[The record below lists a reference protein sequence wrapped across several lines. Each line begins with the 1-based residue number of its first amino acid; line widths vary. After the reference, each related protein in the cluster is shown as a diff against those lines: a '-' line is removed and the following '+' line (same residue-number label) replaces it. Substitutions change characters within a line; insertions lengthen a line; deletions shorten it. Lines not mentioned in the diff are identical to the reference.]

1 MATPLPRV
9 IIADPI
15 DAASLDRLRRSGRCE
30 VVDLSGTPEKL
41 AEALP
46 TAWGLVVRSR
56 TKVTADVIGKATA
69 LQIIGRAGVGIDN
82 VDVPAAT
89 ARGILVFNAP
99 LAASASVAELT
110 VLFLLLLARELYPQ
124 IEGTRAGKWPK
135 VGNTGELAGKTV
147 GLVGYGRIA
156 REVAKRLLPFDV
168 RLLAYD
174 PFVTSTSDG
183 TRLVGLD
190 ELLAESD
197 YVSLH
202 AALTPENR
210 HLIDGARLAKA
221 KKGVRIVNV
230 ARGALID
237 EAALLEGLES
247 GRVGGAAL
255 DVFETEPPTRSA
267 LLAHP
272 KVVPTPHVGASTR
285 EAQGRAGTFVA
296 EELLKAL
303 AGEPLA
309 TVLNPPRVA
318 AAR

>member
-1 MATPLPRV
+1 MASSLPRV
-9 IIADPI
+9 VVADPI
-15 DAASLDRLRRSGRCE
+15 DGASLDRLRRSGRCE
-30 VVDLSGTPEKL
+30 VVDISATPERL

-46 TAWGLVVRSR
+46 TAWGIVVRSR
-56 TKVTADVIGKATA
+56 TKVTAEVIGRAPQLK
-69 LQIIGRAGVGIDN
+69 IIGRAGVGIDN

-89 ARGILVFNAP
+89 SHGVLVFNAP

-124 IEGTRAGKWPK
+124 IEGTKAGKWPK
-135 VGNTGELAGKTV
+135 AGNTGELAGKTV

-156 REVAKRLLPFDV
+156 REVAKRLAAFDV
-168 RLLAYD
+168 TILAYD
-174 PFVTSTSDG
+174 PFVTATGDA
-183 TRLVGLD
+183 TRLVGID
-190 ELLAESD
+190 ELLQRSD

-202 AALTPENR
+202 AALTPENH
-210 HLIDGARLAKA
+210 HLIDAARLARA
-221 KKGVRIVNV
+221 KPGVRILNV

-237 EAALLEGLES
+237 ETALLAALDA

-255 DVFETEPPTRSA
+255 DVFEVEPPTRAA

-272 KVVPTPHVGASTR
+272 RVVVTPHIGASTK
-285 EAQGRAGTFVA
+285 EAQARAGGFVV

-303 AGEPLA
+303 DGAPLA
-309 TVLNPPRVA
+309 TVLNSPKVA